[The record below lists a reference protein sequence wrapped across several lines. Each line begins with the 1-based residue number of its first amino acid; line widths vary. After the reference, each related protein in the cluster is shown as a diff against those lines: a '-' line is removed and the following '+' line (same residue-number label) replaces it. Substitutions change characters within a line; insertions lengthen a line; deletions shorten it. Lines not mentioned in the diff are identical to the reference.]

1 MRTGFL
7 YDTRYLN
14 HDTGYGHPECA
25 ERLSV
30 TINYLQQQP
39 WFQQL
44 HAITPISADRKWLE
58 TVHSRDYID
67 HVEQSC
73 REGLPYLDTPDVA
86 ICRESYDIALLAA
99 GGAMQL
105 ADAVMNNEIDNGFG
119 LIRPPGHHAEHAQA
133 LGFCLFNNIA
143 IVARYL
149 QQAHGLD
156 KILILDWDVH
166 HGNGTQHIFEADPS
180 VFYISL
186 HQHPFYPG
194 SGRGTE
200 TGHDAGSGT
209 TLNCPMPAGASDQE
223 YRKAFKDYVIPAIN
237 DFHPQVILISA
248 GFDAH
253 RDDPLAGICLSSDIY
268 RWMTQRVM
276 ECADHHSHGRIISL
290 LEGGYDL
297 HALPESIANHLSA
310 LSAYHIEPVYP

>member
-7 YDTRYLN
+7 HDPRYLN

-25 ERLSV
+25 DRLAV
-30 TINYLQQQP
+30 TSEYLQQQP
-39 WFQQL
+39 WFRQL
-44 HAITPISADRKWLE
+44 HAIAPVSADRQWLAS
-58 TVHSRDYID
+58 VHNPDYID
-67 HVEQSC
+67 RVKHSC
-73 REGLPYLDTPDVA
+73 REGQPYLDTPDVV
-86 ICRESYDIALLAA
+86 ICPESYDIALLAA

-105 ADAVMNNEIDNGFG
+105 ADAVMNHEIDNGFG
-119 LIRPPGHHAEHAQA
+119 LIRPPGHHAEQGQA

-149 QQAHGLD
+149 QQAHNVGKL
-156 KILILDWDVH
+156 LILDWDVH
-166 HGNGTQHIFEADPS
+166 HGNGTQHTFETDPE

-194 SGRGTE
+194 SGRASE
-200 TGHDAGSGT
+200 TGLDAGSGA
-209 TLNCPMPAGASDQE
+209 TLNYPMPAGASDQD
-223 YRKAFKDYVIPAIN
+223 YKKAFKEHVIPAIN
-237 DFHPQVILISA
+237 DFQPQFILISA

-253 RDDPLAGICLSSDIY
+253 RDDPLAGICLSSAMY

-276 ECADHHSHGRIISL
+276 ECAEHHCHNRIVSL

-297 HALPESIANHLSA
+297 HALPESIANHLST
-310 LSAYHIEPVYP
+310 LCAYHIEPVYP